1 VAPQPTPRII
11 ITEDDREVNSLIATV
26 FRLNGYDAFMAL
38 KAEECLAKLNEL
50 EGIVDVV
57 YMNGKIAEDRGA
69 MLISKIKQINYDIKI
84 LVVANDESSKSM
96 ILEYGADDFIM
107 KPVNIETIFSKASIL
122 VIRKK

>member
-1 VAPQPTPRII
+1 MTFQTPRII
-11 ITEDDREVNSLIATV
+11 VAEDDREVSSLVTAI
-26 FRLNGYDAFMAL
+26 FRLNGYEAFMTFD
-38 KAEECLAKLNEL
+38 AEQCLVQLNEL
-50 EGIVDVV
+50 EGKADVV

-107 KPVNIETIFSKASIL
+107 KPVNIETIFSKASML